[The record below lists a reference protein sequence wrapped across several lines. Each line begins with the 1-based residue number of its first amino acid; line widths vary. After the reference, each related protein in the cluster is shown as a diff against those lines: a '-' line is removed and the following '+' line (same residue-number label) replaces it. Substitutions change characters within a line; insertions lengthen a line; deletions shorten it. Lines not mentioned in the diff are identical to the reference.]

1 MRLFRRQKSEKR
13 RGAALVETAIVLPV
27 FFLVV
32 LGIIEFGR
40 AFMVMQLVNSAA
52 REATRSAIMDG
63 TNNAEVTDV
72 AKTLVSN
79 TVTIPKNKV
88 TVAVT
93 VTEHTGNPNASNE
106 ISSAHKRDTIKVDVS
121 VDYADTSFLTPR
133 FLSSAI
139 IRGTSAMRHE

>member
-1 MRLFRRQKSEKR
+1 M
-13 RGAALVETAIVLPV
+13 VETAIVLPV

-40 AFMVMQLVNSAA
+40 AFMVMQLVNTAA

-79 TVTIPKNKV
+79 TVTIPKDKV

-93 VTEHTGNPNASNE
+93 VTEHTGNPNTSNE
-106 ISSAHKRDTIKVDVS
+106 ISSAHKRDTIKIDVS

-133 FLSSAI
+133 FLSTAI

>member
-1 MRLFRRQKSEKR
+1 MQLFNRRKSEKR

-40 AFMVMQLVNSAA
+40 AFMVMQLVNTAA

-79 TVTIPKNKV
+79 TVTIPKDKV

-93 VTEHTGNPNASNE
+93 VTEHTGNPNTSNE
-106 ISSAHKRDTIKVDVS
+106 ISSAHKRDTIKIDVS

-133 FLSSAI
+133 FLSTAI